1 MAPRFEN
8 VRAVLFDWDG
18 TLLDSYQA
26 DQQAYLAMF
35 RTMGIPWR
43 VEDLERHYSPDWYR
57 VYRAARLPRT
67 QWQRADRVWRLHYG
81 RQWPMLLPHA
91 KTVLRTMGNL
101 FQLGL
106 VTSGSRARV
115 LQQLSGFELTRLFAA
130 RVYSESVAYRETAS
144 GSAKA
149 CFAQP
154 ADCSERCRVC
164 RRLPGRHPDGTAR
177 RSSNRS
183 GVRTVSYTRTSARG
197 ERRRAAGI
205 NSIVGGTFSLR
216 LRTRSMLR
224 L

>member
-18 TLLDSYQA
+18 ILLDSYQS

-81 RQWPMLLPHA
+81 RQRLMLLPHA

-115 LQQLSGFELTRLFAA
+115 LQQLSGFGLTRLFAA
-130 RVYSESVAYRETAS
+130 RVYSESVAYRKPHPAPLKLALRNLRIAP
-144 GSAKA
+144 SAA
-149 CFAQP
+149 VYVGDSPEDILMAQR
-154 ADCSERCRVC
+154 A
-164 RRLPGRHPDGTAR
+164 
-177 RSSNRS
+177 
-183 GVRTVSYTRTSARG
+183 GVRTVAVLGPFPTH
-197 ERRRAAGI
+197 ERLRAA
-205 NSIVGGTFSLR
+205 NADVLLESIRSLPGLFR
-216 LRTRSMLR
+216 
-224 L
+224 